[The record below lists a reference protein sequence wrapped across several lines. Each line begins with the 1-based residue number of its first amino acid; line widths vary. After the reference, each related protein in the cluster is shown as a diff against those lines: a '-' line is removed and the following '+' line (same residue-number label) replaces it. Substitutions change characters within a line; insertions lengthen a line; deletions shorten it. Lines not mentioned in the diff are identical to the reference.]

1 MQKDCIRSSGRID
14 AHADD
19 SCAPAIGEKPEG
31 RDFMPPGT
39 CVIIDD
45 DVDMRAILAR
55 VARMAALEAE
65 SYDSA
70 EAFLRR
76 GGLAG
81 IDCLLLDVDL
91 GGMTGIELLAQIKE
105 LHALFPVFLL
115 SGAHDSV
122 TRAEAKR
129 LGAAPIDKPFDTR
142 RLADRIRS
150 AVRAS

>member
-1 MQKDCIRSSGRID
+1 MAS
-14 AHADD
+14 
-19 SCAPAIGEKPEG
+19 
-31 RDFMPPGT
+31 GT

-55 VARMAALEAE
+55 VARMATLEAE

-76 GGLAG
+76 GGLSG

-91 GGMTGIELLAQIKE
+91 GGMTGVELLALLVE
-105 LHALFPVFLL
+105 RHPLFPVFLL
-115 SGAHDSV
+115 SGAHDPA
-122 TRAEAKR
+122 TCAEAKR

-142 RLADRIRS
+142 KLAERIRS
-150 AVRAS
+150 AVGAS